1 MNTNPFLMVRDQPE
15 YRSAIQEEA
24 LSRMMHVVETRA
36 LGVLTGEVG
45 SGKSTLMRIVA
56 SSLAP
61 SDYQV
66 VYLSS
71 SRMSPR
77 ELYAGT
83 LRAMG
88 ETPAFSSTRVKQQWR
103 DVLDARSTG
112 NTRQLVLLIDE
123 AHDMPETTLLELRFL
138 MTHGMEPNPAFA
150 VVLAGQGKLRRDL
163 NTNLLE
169 PISQRVRMQYH
180 LGGMSAQECARY
192 ILHTMQKAELDR
204 PVFTE
209 GALKSVHAAS
219 QGIPR
224 VVNLLCGSALML
236 VGKNGENAV
245 EEKHIA
251 AVIADIDRQ
260 RGARS

>member
-1 MNTNPFLMVRDQPE
+1 MNPFVQVRDFPD

-24 LSRMMHVVETRA
+24 LSRMMHVVQTGS

-56 SSLAP
+56 GNLPQSE
-61 SDYQV
+61 YQI

-71 SRMSPR
+71 SHMNPK
-77 ELYAGT
+77 ELYTGM

-88 ETPAFSSTRVKQQWR
+88 ETPAFSAPKVKQQWR
-103 DVLDARSTG
+103 DVLDSRSAG

-138 MTHGMEPNPAFA
+138 MTHGMDPNPAFP
-150 VVLAGQGKLRRDL
+150 VILAGQGKLRRDL

-169 PISQRVRMQYH
+169 PISQRIRMQYH
-180 LGGMSAQECARY
+180 LGGMTAQECARY
-192 ILHTMQKAELDR
+192 ILHQMKKAELDL

-209 GALKSVHAAS
+209 SAMKAIHATS

-236 VGKNGENAV
+236 ARKNEENAV

-251 AVIADIDRQ
+251 VVLADIDRQ
-260 RGARS
+260 RGNRN

>member
-1 MNTNPFLMVRDQPE
+1 MNPFLLAPDHSE

-56 SSLAP
+56 AALPQSE
-61 SDYQV
+61 YQV

-71 SRMSPR
+71 SRMSPK
-77 ELYAGT
+77 ELYSCT

-88 ETPAFSSTRVKQQWR
+88 ETPAFSATRVKQQWR

-112 NTRQLVLLIDE
+112 NSRQLVLLVDE

-138 MTHGMEPNPAFA
+138 MTHGLAPNPVFP
-150 VVLAGQGKLRRDL
+150 VLLAGQSKLRRDL

-169 PISQRVRMQYH
+169 PISQRIRMQYH
-180 LGGMSAQECARY
+180 LGGMTAQECARF
-192 ILHTMQKAELDR
+192 ILHAMQTAALDR

-224 VVNLLCGSALML
+224 VVNLLCGSALIL
-236 VGKNGENAV
+236 VTRTGEHAV

-251 AVIADIDRQ
+251 AVVADMDRQ
-260 RGARS
+260 RGNKG

>member
-1 MNTNPFLMVRDQPE
+1 MNPFLQVCDYPE

-24 LSRMMHVVETRA
+24 LSRMMHVVETKS

-56 SSLAP
+56 GKLPQSE
-61 SDYQV
+61 YQI

-71 SRMSPR
+71 SRMNPKD
-77 ELYAGT
+77 LYTGT

-88 ETPAFSSTRVKQQWR
+88 ETPAFSAPKVKQQWR
-103 DVLDARSTG
+103 EVLEARTAS
-112 NTRQLVLLIDE
+112 NSRQLVLLIDE

-138 MTHGMEPNPAFA
+138 MTNGMSPNPAFP
-150 VVLAGQGKLRRDL
+150 VILAGQGKLRRDL

-169 PISQRVRMQYH
+169 PISQRIRMQYH
-180 LGGMSAQECARY
+180 LGGMTAPECARY
-192 ILHTMQKAELDR
+192 ILHQMKQAGLEL

-209 GALKSVHAAS
+209 GAMKSIHATS

-224 VVNLLCGSALML
+224 VVNLLCGSALIL
-236 VGKNGENAV
+236 ARKNEENAV
-245 EEKHIA
+245 EEKHIG
-251 AVIADIDRQ
+251 VVLADIDRQ
-260 RGARS
+260 RGNRS

>member
-1 MNTNPFLMVRDQPE
+1 MNPFLHVQDYPE

-24 LSRMMHVVETRA
+24 FSRMMHVVETKT

-45 SGKSTLMRIVA
+45 SGKSMLMRLVA
-56 SSLAP
+56 VELPQSK
-61 SDYQV
+61 YQI

-71 SRMSPR
+71 SRMNPK
-77 ELYAGT
+77 ELYTGT

-88 ETPAFSSTRVKQQWR
+88 ETPAFSAPKVKQQWR

-123 AHDMPETTLLELRFL
+123 AHEMPEATLLELRFL
-138 MTHGMEPNPAFA
+138 MTHGMNPNPAFPII
-150 VVLAGQGKLRRDL
+150 LAGQGKLRRDL

-169 PISQRVRMQYH
+169 PISQRIRMQYH
-180 LGGMSAQECARY
+180 LSGMTAQECARY
-192 ILHTMQKAELDR
+192 ILHQMQQAQLEL
-204 PVFTE
+204 PIFTE
-209 GALKSVHAAS
+209 GAMKAIHATS

-224 VVNLLCGSALML
+224 VVNLLCGSALIQSR
-236 VGKNGENAV
+236 KNEENAV

-251 AVIADIDRQ
+251 MVQADIDRQ
-260 RGARS
+260 RGSRN

>member
-1 MNTNPFLMVRDQPE
+1 MNPFLQVPDYPV

-24 LSRMMHVVETRA
+24 LSRMMHVVETKS

-56 SSLAP
+56 GNLPQSE
-61 SDYQV
+61 YQV

-71 SRMSPR
+71 SRMNSK
-77 ELYAGT
+77 ELYTGT
-83 LRAMG
+83 LKAMG
-88 ETPAFSSTRVKQQWR
+88 ETPAFSSSKVKQQWR

-138 MTHGMEPNPAFA
+138 MTLGMSPNPAFP
-150 VVLAGQGKLRRDL
+150 VILAGQGKLRRDL

-169 PISQRVRMQYH
+169 PISQRIRMQYH
-180 LGGMSAQECARY
+180 LGGMTAQECARY
-192 ILHTMQKAELDR
+192 ILHQMQQAGLDL

-209 GALKSVHAAS
+209 GAMKSIHATS

-236 VGKNGENAV
+236 ARKNEENAV
-245 EEKHIA
+245 EEKHIG
-251 AVIADIDRQ
+251 VVLADIDRQ
-260 RGARS
+260 RGNRN